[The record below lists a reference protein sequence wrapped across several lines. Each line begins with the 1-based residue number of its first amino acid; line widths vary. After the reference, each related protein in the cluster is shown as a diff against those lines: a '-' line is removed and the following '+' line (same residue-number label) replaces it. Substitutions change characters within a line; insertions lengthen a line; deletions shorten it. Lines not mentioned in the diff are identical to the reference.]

1 MARFMLMMLG
11 MRSGE
16 TTQANEPE
24 KIIER
29 RGEFEMMLRQL
40 SFVLIGTG
48 VLIAA
53 CPALVRAADAPAEQP
68 ATLEAVV
75 ITGTRIRAPNLA
87 SESPV
92 TAVSDEEIKNE
103 GATNIENV
111 LNELPQFHTGQ
122 SNTTSNNSTGVAN
135 LNLRGL
141 GPTRTLVLIDGR
153 RLGPGD
159 PQGAEGAAADVNFIP
174 AALVSGVDVL
184 TGGASAVYGSDAI
197 AGVVNFHMI
206 RDFEGVQITETMNAA
221 QHTQS
226 GTLDPVLKAATYP
239 VPPAIPGNQFDGFI
253 SDTTL
258 LVGTNT
264 ADHRGNVTMYVEYR
278 TTSPVLDGT
287 RDFQGCTTSLNSAE
301 TGLFCNGSSN
311 SIYGNFN
318 TNDGQQLALNP
329 DGSATFVPFSKKLKY
344 SNTPS
349 LYLQR
354 QDTRASLGALG
365 HQQINPSVD
374 VYAEV
379 MFMQDKTAAQVAPG
393 GLASGQGPTGFLQL
407 PWHKPFLSAAHAA
420 PGL

>member
-1 MARFMLMMLG
+1 MLQHARALG
-11 MRSGE
+11 IRDVGCLRKKVKTM
-16 TTQANEPE
+16 N
-24 KIIER
+24 R
-29 RGEFEMMLRQL
+29 RGESMMLRQF
-40 SFVLIGTG
+40 SIGLFG
-48 VLIAA
+48 AGALIAA
-53 CPALVRAADAPAEQP
+53 CPALVAAADVQAEPA
-68 ATLEAVV
+68 AALEAVV
-75 ITGTRIRAPNLA
+75 VTGTRIRAPNLA

-92 TAVSDEEIKNE
+92 TAVSDEDIKDQ
-103 GATNIENV
+103 GATNIESV
-111 LNELPQFHTGQ
+111 LNEVPQFHTGQ

-159 PQGAEGAAADVNFIP
+159 PQGAQGAAADVNFIP

-206 RDFEGVQITETMNAA
+206 RDFEGVQITTTLNAA

-226 GTLDPVLKAATYP
+226 GTLDPVLRAAPYP
-239 VPPAIPGNQFDGFI
+239 IPVAIPGNQFDGFVG
-253 SDTTL
+253 DTTL

-311 SIYGNFN
+311 SIYGNFH
-318 TNDGQQLALNP
+318 TNDGRNLADNP
-329 DGSATFVPFSKKLKY
+329 NGSATFIPFSKKLKY
-344 SNTPS
+344 SNTPI

-354 QDTRASLGALG
+354 EDQRASLGAIG
-365 HQQINPSVD
+365 HQEINPALD
-374 VYAEV
+374 VYAEA
-379 MFMQDKTAAQVAPG
+379 MYMQDKTAAQIAPSGLGSG
-393 GLASGQGPTGFLQL
+393 GGPTGFMQI
-407 PWHKPFLSAAHAA
+407 P
-420 PGL
+420 